1 MAGFIGNKP
10 TNVPLSSS
18 DLPDNIVTSA
28 KIADDAVDSDQ
39 LASGAV
45 DDAHLAT
52 GISSSKL
59 TGTLPALNASSLTN
73 LDARDLENA
82 LPAISGANLTGI
94 SGGKVLQVVASS
106 NNTTNATTSTSEVD
120 TANTVTITPTLAT
133 SKVLLYW
140 SHPSMYTQSTDKIKM
155 YLYMGGVSQ
164 GTLGDRIGEQNSGH
178 SSMSGM
184 RLFSPN
190 STSAVVF
197 KTTYKRMAGGG
208 TIFSNIY
215 TGNQTM
221 VAIEIGV

>member
-1 MAGFIGNKP
+1 MPQIDIDGANSKISADKIQGQSGSTITVPTGHTVAITDSGGLTVGGTNYEVGTTANKLVQL
-10 TNVPLSSS
+10 NG
-18 DLPDNIVTSA
+18 SA
-28 KIADDAVDSDQ
+28 E
-39 LASGAV
+39 
-45 DDAHLAT
+45 
-52 GISSSKL
+52 
-59 TGTLPALNASSLTN
+59 LPAV
-73 LDARDLENA
+73 
-82 LPAISGANLTGI
+82 SGANLTGI

-106 NNTTNATTSTSEVD
+106 NNTSNATTSTSEVD

>member
-1 MAGFIGNKP
+1 MPQIDISGSDSKISADKIQGQSG
-10 TNVPLSSS
+10 TTVTVQSGHSLSGDGSGLTALNGS
-18 DLPDNIVTSA
+18 NI
-28 KIADDAVDSDQ
+28 
-39 LASGAV
+39 ASGTIAS
-45 DDAHLAT
+45 AR
-52 GISSSKL
+52 
-59 TGTLPALNASSLTN
+59 LPAL
-73 LDARDLENA
+73 
-82 LPAISGANLTGI
+82 
-94 SGGKVLQVVASS
+94 GKVLQVVASS
-106 NNTTNATTSTSEVD
+106 NNTSNATTSTSEVD